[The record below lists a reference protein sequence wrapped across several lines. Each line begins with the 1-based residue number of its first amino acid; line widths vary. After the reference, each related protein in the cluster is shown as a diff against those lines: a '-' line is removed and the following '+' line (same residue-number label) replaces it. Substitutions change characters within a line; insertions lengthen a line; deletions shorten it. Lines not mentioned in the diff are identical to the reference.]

1 MRRIQTLLLAVL
13 IAGHLGVA
21 LAGEAVSVRSLP
33 PVVVATSPMAGD
45 LAVDPATRE
54 IRVTFSKE
62 MMTEQMW
69 SWVIHTKDSF
79 PQIAGEVRYL
89 ADKRTNV
96 LPVKL
101 EPGRTYAIWLNS
113 PNGRHNA
120 FRDSANNS
128 AMPYLLVF
136 QTRE

>member
-1 MRRIQTLLLAVL
+1 MI
-13 IAGHLGVA
+13 
-21 LAGEAVSVRSLP
+21 
-33 PVVVATSPMAGD
+33 D
-45 LAVDPATRE
+45 LNPRPAD
-54 IRVTFSKE
+54 
-62 MMTEQMW
+62 
-69 SWVIHTKDSF
+69 IHTQDTF

-101 EPGRTYAIWLNS
+101 EPGRTYAIWFNS